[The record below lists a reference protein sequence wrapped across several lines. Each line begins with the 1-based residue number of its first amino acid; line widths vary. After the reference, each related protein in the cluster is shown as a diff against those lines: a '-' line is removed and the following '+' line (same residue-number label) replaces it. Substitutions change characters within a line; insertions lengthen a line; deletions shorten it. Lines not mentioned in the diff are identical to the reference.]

1 MKTVKKPTKAHKSK
15 KVVKAHQGFA
25 ADGSKATAEQSKPKS
40 QSVSVA
46 PQGQVGSLRR
56 RAPPPSQPRATLVK
70 EPVRALPKPMDEKD
84 GRGQPLQIRR
94 NLNYSLPPGYMKEM
108 DTQREI
114 NKRMRGNKVVA
125 DNQANI
131 QRRKSAEIK
140 RRGGREKL
148 FQNQLMEEIDYYM
161 GGTKGKRPEQV
172 DPFKGMSSRERRRAQ
187 NAQKS
192 EFDETNRQVRKQMG
206 TQRKP
211 RRPKPIGQP
220 NTTVIPGFLAEP
232 QLVSPSPIQPVRQ
245 PPRGSSCPSPDT
257 FINLSG
263 NKTKQAGKLA
273 VGDMVYTQHENTLE
287 WGDYAVS
294 HVSIIPNSKR
304 LKLVFDTTEIVCSLS
319 HKMYVDNKGWTK
331 AEDMESDDVVSGHT
345 LKDVLEWE
353 AGDVVKITVE
363 DAHSY
368 IAAGLLSHNKS
379 IATISPQ
386 NQPTVPRN
394 KTKPFSLGP
403 LPNNFTM
410 NKGGAV
416 KKKYTEVKTL
426 KQGGYVSRAK
436 YGSVDNLK
444 KKK

>member
-1 MKTVKKPTKAHKSK
+1 MKTVKKPTKAHKGK
-15 KVVKAHQGFA
+15 KVIKAHQGFA

-148 FQNQLMEEIDYYM
+148 FMEEIDYII
-161 GGTKGKRPEQV
+161 GGRKGKRPEQV

-211 RRPKPIGQP
+211 RQPRPLGGIQ
-220 NTTVIPGFLAEP
+220 IPGVLAEP
-232 QLVSPSPIQPVRQ
+232 Q
-245 PPRGSSCPSPDT
+245 
-257 FINLSG
+257 F
-263 NKTKQAGKLA
+263 
-273 VGDMVYTQHENTLE
+273 GDRRTI
-287 WGDYAVS
+287 DYRS
-294 HVSIIPNSKR
+294 
-304 LKLVFDTTEIVCSLS
+304 
-319 HKMYVDNKGWTK
+319 
-331 AEDMESDDVVSGHT
+331 
-345 LKDVLEWE
+345 
-353 AGDVVKITVE
+353 
-363 DAHSY
+363 
-368 IAAGLLSHNKS
+368 
-379 IATISPQ
+379 
-386 NQPTVPRN
+386 
-394 KTKPFSLGP
+394 P
-403 LPNNFTM
+403 LPNARTQRS
-410 NKGGAV
+410 NKGGVV
-416 KKKYTEVKTL
+416 KKKYTEIKTL

>member
-1 MKTVKKPTKAHKSK
+1 MKTVKKPTKAHKGK
-15 KVVKAHQGFA
+15 KVIKAHQGFA
-25 ADGSKATAEQSKPKS
+25 ADGSRATAEQSKPKS

-131 QRRKSAEIK
+131 QRRADAELK
-140 RRGGREKL
+140 RRGGRD
-148 FQNQLMEEIDYYM
+148 QLQAEQMDYYL
-161 GGTKGKRPEQV
+161 GGRKGKRPERV

-187 NAQKS
+187 NATRS

-211 RRPKPIGQP
+211 RNVNQLQYPSSRPVPTNANNIKNFNESNANNIKNFNAPKP
-220 NTTVIPGFLAEP
+220 
-232 QLVSPSPIQPVRQ
+232 
-245 PPRGSSCPSPDT
+245 
-257 FINLSG
+257 
-263 NKTKQAGKLA
+263 TKLG
-273 VGDMVYTQHENTLE
+273 
-287 WGDYAVS
+287 
-294 HVSIIPNSKR
+294 
-304 LKLVFDTTEIVCSLS
+304 
-319 HKMYVDNKGWTK
+319 
-331 AEDMESDDVVSGHT
+331 
-345 LKDVLEWE
+345 
-353 AGDVVKITVE
+353 
-363 DAHSY
+363 
-368 IAAGLLSHNKS
+368 GLLGRK
-379 IATISPQ
+379 PV
-386 NQPTVPRN
+386 PTNAVPVN
-394 KTKPFSLGP
+394 SFQ
-403 LPNNFTM
+403 

-416 KKKYTEVKTL
+416 KKKYGIEYK
-426 KQGGYVSRAK
+426 KGGYVSRST

-444 KKK
+444 TKR